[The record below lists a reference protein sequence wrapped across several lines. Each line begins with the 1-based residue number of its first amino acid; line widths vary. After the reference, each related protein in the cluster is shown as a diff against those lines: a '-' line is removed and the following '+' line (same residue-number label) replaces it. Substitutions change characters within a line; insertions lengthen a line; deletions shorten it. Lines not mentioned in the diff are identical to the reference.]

1 MAHGVAYNLNHSE
14 TSELLQELEKVNNN
28 LKTLLQQ
35 LNRWQETGTLD
46 TLIKLGVVIQAA
58 KDSLTPGV
66 ISSVLSQ
73 VVNTVSLLDRI
84 QSLGG
89 DQLIA
94 STIQALEEAIQ
105 ENKNQ
110 PPKSLWSLLRLLNQ
124 DPQVKKSL
132 GIFVSFLQKFSA
144 NLNFAQVKE

>member
-1 MAHGVAYNLNHSE
+1 MAHGVAYSLNRPE
-14 TSELLQELEKVNNN
+14 TSELLQELQKVNNN
-28 LKTLLQQ
+28 LESLLAE
-35 LNRWQETGTLD
+35 LNRLQATGTLD

-66 ISSVLSQ
+66 VTSVLSQ
-73 VVNTVSLLDRI
+73 VVNTLSLLDRI

-94 STIQALEEAIQ
+94 GTIQALEEAVQ
-105 ENKNQ
+105 ESKDQ
-110 PPKSLWSLLRLLNQ
+110 PPRSLWSLLRLLKK

-132 GIFVSFLQKFSA
+132 GILVSFLQKFSTK
-144 NLNFAQVKE
+144 LNFTQ